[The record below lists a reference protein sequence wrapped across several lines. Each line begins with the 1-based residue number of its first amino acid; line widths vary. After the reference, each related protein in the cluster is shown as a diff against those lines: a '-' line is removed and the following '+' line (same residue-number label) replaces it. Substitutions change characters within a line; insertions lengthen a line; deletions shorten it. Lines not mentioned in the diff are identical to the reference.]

1 MMLSN
6 THVSSRLLCFSCRLV
21 SSREDESFKKH
32 KAHTT
37 SFAGTRRRY
46 SSYNIAVAGLTEA
59 QEEVCPLILSPRP
72 GNRISNDAVASI

>member
-1 MMLSN
+1 MNRSKS
-6 THVSSRLLCFSCRLV
+6 TRLTQRVLQ
-21 SSREDESFKKH
+21 
-32 KAHTT
+32 
-37 SFAGTRRRY
+37 GTRRRY